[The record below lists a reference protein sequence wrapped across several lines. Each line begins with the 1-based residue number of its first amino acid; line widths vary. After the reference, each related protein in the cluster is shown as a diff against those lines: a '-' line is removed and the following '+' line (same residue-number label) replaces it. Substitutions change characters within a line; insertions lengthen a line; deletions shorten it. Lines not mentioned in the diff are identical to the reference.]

1 MLHST
6 LRSSLVFFSFL
17 FSLSGDSY
25 HCVSLEKKGGQSSGP
40 LHQLAEYRNGGGGSR
55 KDVFTADEKKSMG
68 QKPRYAITSSVQTAS
83 FTAMAVMLGYS
94 LQKHNDLKAMD
105 AELVL
110 LVRDEAPDG
119 ISAENKTRLEKA
131 GWKVRV
137 AEELHFEGVDNG
149 KIRAHHRHNL
159 NKLHLW
165 SWTEY
170 EKIMFIDA
178 DVVCKGSIAEL
189 WDMPGDFAASMDVW
203 WNILTDNRFNSGV
216 IVFRPSMETFH
227 DMIPKVSDPNYH
239 HPNDADQAFLNAY
252 YKYRYFSLPYKYNFN
267 LVMVGSTAAPRRIL
281 SMLTVWGGGQY
292 QFHRK
297 VWDMLWD
304 EAVLVHFTMRK
315 PRPDPAQHCHKGCN
329 EWEPLEW
336 YGQYFREM
344 LAYYGWEKE
353 LPVYA

>member
-1 MLHST
+1 MARVRIIAPAL
-6 LRSSLVFFSFL
+6 LLLLVFCGLYTVFGGNASSETIQAVKDYGANSVAKSKDL
-17 FSLSGDSY
+17 FSAE
-25 HCVSLEKKGGQSSGP
+25 EKKVI
-40 LHQLAEYRNGGGGSR
+40 ER
-55 KDVFTADEKKSMG
+55 
-68 QKPRYAITSSVQTAS
+68 KPRYAITSSVQTGS

-94 LQKHNDLKAMD
+94 IQKHNDLKAMD

-110 LVRDEAPDG
+110 LVRAFDPAD
-119 ISAENKTRLEKA
+119 ANAVTTENITRLEKA

-137 AEELHFEGVDNG
+137 AKELEFEGVDTDD
-149 KIRAHHRHNL
+149 IRPWHRHNL

-170 EKIMFIDA
+170 EKILFIDA
-178 DVVCKGSIAEL
+178 DVVCKGSLAEL
-189 WDMPGDFAASMDVW
+189 WDMPGDFAAAPDVW
-203 WNILTDNRFNSGV
+203 WNILVDNRFNSGV

-239 HPNDADQAFLNAY
+239 SPNDADQAFLNAY
-252 YKYRYFSLPYKYNFN
+252 YKFRYFGLPYKYNFN
-267 LVMVGSTAAPRRIL
+267 LVM
-281 SMLTVWGGGQY
+281 Y
-292 QFHRK
+292 QFHRN

-315 PRPDPAQHCHKGCN
+315 PKPDPRDHCHKGCN

-353 LPVYA
+353 LPVHA

>member
-1 MLHST
+1 MARVRIIAPAL
-6 LRSSLVFFSFL
+6 LLLLVFCGLYTVFAVKDYGANSVAKSKDL
-17 FSLSGDSY
+17 FSAE
-25 HCVSLEKKGGQSSGP
+25 EKKVI
-40 LHQLAEYRNGGGGSR
+40 ER
-55 KDVFTADEKKSMG
+55 
-68 QKPRYAITSSVQTAS
+68 KPRYAITSSVQTGS

-94 LQKHNDLKAMD
+94 IQKHNDLKAMD

-110 LVRDEAPDG
+110 LVRAFDPAD
-119 ISAENKTRLEKA
+119 ANAVTTENITRLEKA

-137 AEELHFEGVDNG
+137 AKELEFEGVDTDD
-149 KIRAHHRHNL
+149 IRPWHRHNL

-170 EKIMFIDA
+170 EKILFIDA
-178 DVVCKGSIAEL
+178 DVVCKGSLAEL
-189 WDMPGDFAASMDVW
+189 WDMPGDFAAAPDVW
-203 WNILTDNRFNSGV
+203 WNILVDNRFNSGV

-239 HPNDADQAFLNAY
+239 SPNDADQAFLNAY
-252 YKYRYFSLPYKYNFN
+252 YKFRYFGLPYKYNFN
-267 LVMVGSTAAPRRIL
+267 LVM
-281 SMLTVWGGGQY
+281 Y
-292 QFHRK
+292 QFHRN

-315 PRPDPAQHCHKGCN
+315 PKPDPRDHCHKGCN

-353 LPVYA
+353 LPVHA